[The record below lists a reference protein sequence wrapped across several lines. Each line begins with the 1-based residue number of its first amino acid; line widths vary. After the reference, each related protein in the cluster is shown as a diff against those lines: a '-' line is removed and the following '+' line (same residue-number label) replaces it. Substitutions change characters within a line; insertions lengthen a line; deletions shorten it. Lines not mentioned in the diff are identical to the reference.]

1 MVTKILINS
10 ALSLL
15 DFLVAYFSFSRWRK
29 IKGLWP
35 IIAAVAAILSAF
47 AFWLSRQNGFILLV
61 GAALLFG
68 LGELFKKK

>member
-15 DFLVAYFSFSRWRK
+15 ALLVAYFSFRRWRK